1 VAFVG
6 LVQRWCVALLC
17 QAGYHLTTQKLA
29 QGTEYHTCLSLVSRS
44 MVQWNAAEQVRAR
57 AEEPA
62 RAHEEAQAKV
72 HGEVQVKVH
81 VEGQARVHEAFLR
94 TGA

>member
-1 VAFVG
+1 
-6 LVQRWCVALLC
+6 LLC